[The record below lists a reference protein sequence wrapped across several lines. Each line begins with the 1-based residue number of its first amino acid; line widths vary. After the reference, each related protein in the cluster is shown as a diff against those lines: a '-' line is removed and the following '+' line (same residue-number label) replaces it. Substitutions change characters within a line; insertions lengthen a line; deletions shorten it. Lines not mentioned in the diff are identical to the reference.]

1 MRYRPLLATAACVL
15 AADVFTKAAAVAL
28 SRWMPI
34 PLPGGWSLQVAHNYG
49 VILGYGA
56 GTNLPAVFA
65 AITAAEIAFMLWALR
80 YCQGSLWAAGL
91 GLIIGGAAGNLGEH
105 WIFGSS
111 VDWIHVPYPFLGFDS
126 LTFNLAD
133 VAALGGQVILLALL
147 AFRFLRYGP
156 ASALSPRAVSQP

>member
-34 PLPGGWSLQVAHNYG
+34 PLPGGWSLQVAHTYG

-65 AITAAEIAFMLWALR
+65 AITAAEIAFMLWAFR
-80 YCQGSLWAAGL
+80 NCQGSQWAVGL
-91 GLIIGGAAGNLGEH
+91 GLIIGASVGNLGEH
-105 WIFGSS
+105 WIFGSA
-111 VDWIHVPYPFLGFDS
+111 VDWIHVPYAFLNFDS
-126 LTFNLAD
+126 LTFDLAD
-133 VAALGGQVILLALL
+133 VAGVSGQAILLALL
-147 AFRFLRYGP
+147 AFRLLRYGP
-156 ASALSPRAVSQP
+156 AAALSPRAVS